1 MPQKHHNL
9 DRPAPGCGGAGA
21 NTQRPA
27 TRKRAIP
34 TPYRIVIIS
43 LLLAAVLTGTAAA
56 YTTPETIEAASNVYV
71 SDVTF
76 SPGTFFP
83 GDEGTITIEVTNGN
97 IDTGVVVS
105 HATLYDDEHVFVV
118 TSSPF
123 STSASIGPGQT
134 QAFTFGVTADTI
146 AEGTFYPIFSI
157 SFRDA
162 DSLWYRT
169 TVRVEDAPLE
179 LTITERPDTFT
190 EGGKKT
196 VTVLVW
202 NPRESA
208 VRSVTI
214 VPSGSGI
221 STTPLKGYVGDLG
234 AGESKEVT
242 FEVTPAEETTL
253 LFTAEYY
260 NGVNEHE
267 VVASIPVTF
276 GHDKTG
282 AEIVVNNI
290 ESSGSAGSMTI
301 KGDVTNNGLT
311 DAKSVIVTVGSP
323 ATPVN
328 PNPVYAIGNL
338 EPDDFSSF
346 EVTYTTTGTPSL
358 PLIVEYKDSDGNLF
372 TETFSINTGSNAVT
386 GASGAVQGAPM
397 TEQAATG
404 QRRNGGMFGSFGS
417 GMNQVPVTGIALA
430 LIALVALA
438 VAWRK
443 GYVKPVIDRF
453 RKKPVDDD
461 EFIVQ
466 ER

>member
-1 MPQKHHNL
+1 M
-9 DRPAPGCGGAGA
+9 
-21 NTQRPA
+21 NTTQSPSEHPPKK
-27 TRKRAIP
+27 T
-34 TPYRIVIIS
+34 TPSRSTGRSSPRWAQGILCIF
-43 LLLAAVLTGTAAA
+43 LLAAVLTGTAAA
-56 YTTPETIEAASNVYV
+56 YATPETIEAASNVYV

-83 GDEGTITIEVTNGN
+83 GDEGTITVKVTNGN
-97 IDTGVVVS
+97 TGTGVVVS
-105 HATLYDDEHVFVV
+105 HATLYDDDHAFVV

-134 QAFTFGVTADTI
+134 QAFTFGVTADAI
-146 AEGTFYPIFSI
+146 ADGTFYPIFSI

-202 NPRESA
+202 NPREST

-214 VPSGSGI
+214 VPAGSGI

-234 AGESKEVT
+234 AGESKEVI
-242 FEVTPAEETTL
+242 FEVTPTEETPLT
-253 LFTAEYY
+253 FTAEYY
-260 NGVNEHE
+260 NGNNEHE
-267 VVASIPVTF
+267 VAITIPVSF

-282 AEIVVNNI
+282 AEIVVNNV
-290 ESSGSAGSMTI
+290 ESTGSSGSMTI

-323 ATPVN
+323 ATGVN

-346 EVTYTTTGTPSL
+346 EVTYTMPGGGDI
-358 PLIVEYKDSDGNLF
+358 PLVVEYKDVDGNVF
-372 TETFSINTGSNAVT
+372 TEKFSINTGSNVVT
-386 GASGAVQGAPM
+386 GASGAVQGVAVAG
-397 TEQAATG
+397 QASTG
-404 QRRNGGMFGSFGS
+404 QKRNGGMFGSFGS
-417 GMNQVPVTGIALA
+417 GMNQVPVTEIVIILA
-430 LIALVALA
+430 ALVALV
-438 VAWRK
+438 VAWKK
-443 GYVKPVIDRF
+443 GLLKKVADRF
-453 RKKPVDDD
+453 RKPADADADTMPD
-461 EFIVQ
+461 EP
-466 ER
+466 